1 MFRTTS
7 LIAVVSA
14 SLLCSPANA
23 DQQNTHWQDVS
34 GTAIHYASTSWPHPD
49 TYQATAS
56 GFTVVS
62 TDFVEIFGDI
72 EGRAVFQPFTTFDGV
87 ENTIVNTGH
96 QVFSGTVL
104 GSDPVM
110 LYDDDF
116 RFEIDLD
123 TGDTTGEI
131 YLIQQIAGPKARC
144 IFSMQS
150 TGQDADG
157 NNLSEYFGQC
167 RVW

>member
-1 MFRTTS
+1 MLKKASFTAA
-7 LIAVVSA
+7 IAA
-14 SLLCSPANA
+14 LTLCSQVSA
-23 DQQNTHWQDVS
+23 DQQNGHWQDVS
-34 GTAIHYASTSWPHPD
+34 GTAIHYASTSWVHPN
-49 TYQATAS
+49 TFQATET
-56 GFTVVS
+56 GFTLVS

-72 EGRAVFQPFTTFDGV
+72 QGRAVSQLFTTYNEV
-87 ENTIVNTGH
+87 EGTIVNTGH
-96 QVFSGTVL
+96 QVFSGTVF

-116 RFEIDLD
+116 RFEIDLVAGET
-123 TGDTTGEI
+123 TGDI
-131 YLIQQIAGPKARC
+131 YLIDQISGPKVRC

-150 TGQDADG
+150 TGQDADL